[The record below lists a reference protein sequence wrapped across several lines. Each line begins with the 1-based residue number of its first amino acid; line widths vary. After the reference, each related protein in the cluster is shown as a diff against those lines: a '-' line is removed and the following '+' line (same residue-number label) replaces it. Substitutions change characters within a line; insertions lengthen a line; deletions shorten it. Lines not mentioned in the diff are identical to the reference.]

1 MKYYLVN
8 DYLEHEGFGY
18 SHTVL
23 VYGDEEKFN
32 HNYFLCWDYQVASID
47 EITGQAICTGDR
59 ILECEGLSEI
69 PMEDYQVLAKYKMP
83 FSMDEIMEEGK
94 AIWDSNPNL
103 QKSWDIYEMSR
114 L

>member
-8 DYLEHEGFGY
+8 EEIEHEGFGY

-32 HNYFLCWDYQVASID
+32 NNYYLCWQYQVASID

-59 ILECEGLSEI
+59 ILECEGLSGVPEK
-69 PMEDYQVLAKYKMP
+69 DYQVLAKYKMP
-83 FSMDEIMEEGK
+83 FSIDEIMEEGK

-103 QKSWDIYEMSR
+103 QKSWDIYEMS
-114 L
+114 